1 MNERGEKRQR
11 GLVQSVIAT
20 LAVCLVFAVMQ
31 GIHDNYGIMLT
42 GIVEYTGIS
51 YASVSLVIAVGQI
64 LYGVSQPV
72 FGMLALKKS
81 NAFVMLCGII
91 LMAVG
96 LIATP
101 FCKGMWSLLFFFGI
115 VLPSGTGALCF
126 GILMGAIAPIIGD
139 KKAAL
144 VSGVVQASAG
154 VGDALMSPA
163 LQYLTQWH
171 GITVSM
177 TTFSIPILLMIP
189 VTIWLGH
196 RGKRENKDDFDQRK
210 PEQKDK
216 KENLYTILRAAVCDS
231 AYWCLLIGFSTC
243 GFHMAIIETHLFS
256 QYVSCGISGSTASFA
271 LTVYGITTML
281 GAVIAGFLG
290 QKFRMK
296 NVLAAVYG
304 IRILIAVGFLVLPKS
319 VPFAFIATGLLGLTG
334 DSTVPPTTGII
345 SRKVGVAKMAIVY
358 GSIFIG
364 HQIGAFTSAW
374 LGGILVNTE
383 YGYSA
388 LWMVDLCLSIAA
400 TAASLRIRD

>member
-1 MNERGEKRQR
+1 MSAIEEKKRG
-11 GLVQSVIAT
+11 GVVQSVIAVA
-20 LAVCLVFAVMQ
+20 AVCLVFAVMQ
-31 GIHDNYGIMLT
+31 GVHDNYGIMLK

-64 LYGVSQPV
+64 LYGVSQPF

-81 NAFVMLCGII
+81 NAFVMFCGII
-91 LMAVG
+91 LMAIG

-101 FCKGMWSLLFFFGI
+101 FCKGMWSLLIFFGI
-115 VLPSGTGALCF
+115 ILPSGTGALCF

-139 KKAAL
+139 QKAAL

-177 TTFSIPILLMIP
+177 TNFSIPILLMIP
-189 VTIWLGH
+189 VTVWLG
-196 RGKRENKDDFDQRK
+196 RKGKKEKKADLRQTE
-210 PEQKDK
+210 PEQKGK
-216 KENLYTILRAAVCDS
+216 EENLFTILRAAFGDL

-256 QYVSCGISGSTASFA
+256 QYVSCGIPAGTASFA
-271 LTVYGITTML
+271 MTVYGIATML
-281 GAVIAGFLG
+281 GAIVTGFLG
-290 QKFRMK
+290 QKFKMK
-296 NVLAAVYG
+296 NVLASVYG
-304 IRILIAVGFLVLPKS
+304 IRVLIAIGFLVLPKS

-345 SRKVGVAKMAIVY
+345 SSKVGVAKMAIVY

-374 LGGILVNTE
+374 LGGILVNTSLS
-383 YGYSA
+383 YSA
-388 LWMVDLCLSIAA
+388 LWIVDLCLSI
-400 TAASLRIRD
+400 TAAAASFRIRE

>member
-1 MNERGEKRQR
+1 MNGREKRQS
-11 GLVQSVIAT
+11 GFVQSVVAI

-31 GIHDNYGIMLT
+31 GIHDNYGIMLK
-42 GIVEYTGIS
+42 GIVEHTEIS

-81 NAFVMLCGII
+81 NAFVMFWGII

-101 FCKGMWSLLFFFGI
+101 FCKGVWSLLIFFGI
-115 VLPSGTGALCF
+115 ILPSGTGALCF

-139 KKAAL
+139 KKAAMA
-144 VSGVVQASAG
+144 SGVVQASAG
-154 VGDALMSPA
+154 IGDALMSPA

-177 TTFSIPILLMIP
+177 TTFSIPILMMIP
-189 VTIWLGH
+189 VTIWLGQK
-196 RGKRENKDDFDQRK
+196 GKREKNDVLEQTESVHINK
-210 PEQKDK
+210 E
-216 KENLYTILRAAVCDS
+216 ENLFTILRSAFGDS

-256 QYVSCGISGSTASFA
+256 QYVSSGIPGGIASFA

-281 GAVIAGFLG
+281 GAIITGFLG
-290 QKFRMK
+290 QKFKMK
-296 NVLAAVYG
+296 NVLTLVYG
-304 IRILIAVGFLVLPKS
+304 IRVLIAIGFLVLPKS

-345 SRKVGVAKMAIVY
+345 SSKVGVAKMAIVY

-364 HQIGAFTSAW
+364 HQIGAFASAW
-374 LGGILVNTE
+374 LGGVLVNTPLS
-383 YGYSA
+383 YSA
-388 LWMVDLCLSIAA
+388 LWIVDLCLCIAA
-400 TAASLRIRD
+400 AAASFRIRD